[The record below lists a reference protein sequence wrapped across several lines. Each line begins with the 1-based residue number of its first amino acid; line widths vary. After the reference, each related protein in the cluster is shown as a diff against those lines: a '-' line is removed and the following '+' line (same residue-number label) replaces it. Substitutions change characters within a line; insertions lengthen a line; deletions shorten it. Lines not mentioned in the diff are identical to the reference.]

1 MIPANP
7 KMPRLSRA
15 PATSLPASPGRIH
28 RLTPMHRPVILGFT
42 GIEGGFPHS
51 EILGSKLVRSSPR
64 LIAAYHVLHR
74 LSAPRHPPNAL
85 MTLDHSHGRCPP
97 HKQQIIDR
105 KTFLFSRNTLNPH
118 AVTRSRRNASKKH
131 ACRTYPNTRASHRPS
146 VPVRLGHDNLRI
158 YSLFTMTKIDNAH
171 EQAPRSQA
179 LLPQTHGKPFPA

>member
-1 MIPANP
+1 MDSGSDTFFVIPANP
-7 KMPRLSRA
+7 KTPTLLRA
-15 PATSLPASPGRIH
+15 IITSLPASAKPIH
-28 RLTPMHRPVILGFT
+28 QLAPMHRSVILGFT

-105 KTFLFSRNTLNPH
+105 KTFFVLRKHSKPACGCPQQDPCFQKTCLPNISEYQGVTSPLGSRE
-118 AVTRSRRNASKKH
+118 TRSRQ
-131 ACRTYPNTRASHRPS
+131 PS
-146 VPVRLGHDNLRI
+146 DI
-158 YSLFTMTKIDNAH
+158 
-171 EQAPRSQA
+171 
-179 LLPQTHGKPFPA
+179 FPLHNDKDIRCT